1 MLMRLVA
8 SSCYF
13 TGEGSARIEPKNPAQ
28 VRYDKLLQDKKKP
41 IIFATG
47 PSGTGKTMIACEHA
61 VRAIEEKKVEKII
74 ITRPAVSVEE
84 QHGFLPGSLEEKM
97 EPWVQPV
104 FDVFYDRWGA
114 QQVIRLCQQKKIE
127 ICPLAFMR
135 GRTFEKSW
143 VIADEMQNAT
153 PNQMKMIL
161 TRIGKGTKMVVTGDP
176 NQHDR
181 GYEVNGLSDIV
192 ERINRA
198 SHEDRTHMAIVQ
210 FTVEDVERHPA
221 VVDVLRLYGEL

>member
-1 MLMRLVA
+1 
-8 SSCYF
+8 
-13 TGEGSARIEPKNPAQ
+13 
-28 VRYDKLLQDKKKP
+28 
-41 IIFATG
+41 
-47 PSGTGKTMIACEHA
+47 
-61 VRAIEEKKVEKII
+61 
-74 ITRPAVSVEE
+74 VEE

-161 TRIGKGTKMVVTGDP
+161 TRIGKGSKMVVTGDP

-181 GYEVNGLSDIV
+181 GYEVNGLSDII

-198 SHEDRTHMAIVQ
+198 SPDERTHMSIVQ